1 MTQQRKKY
9 LQQAG
14 ILLAVYLFLRYLL
27 PLGMPFF
34 LAWLTVHFLVFLQK
48 WIRMRLLPLGI
59 CFLAVVFRF
68 GRITYMARNKTISK
82 ASAKIVCAL
91 MI

>member
-48 WIRMRLLPLGI
+48 WIRMRTVRVH
-59 CFLAVVFRF
+59 A
-68 GRITYMARNKTISK
+68 
-82 ASAKIVCAL
+82 AL
-91 MI
+91 

>member
-59 CFLAVVFRF
+59 CFLAVCILLIGPGVPCGCTLLFKPWH
-68 GRITYMARNKTISK
+68 GLLT
-82 ASAKIVCAL
+82 VC
-91 MI
+91 